1 MTNFSDNL
9 NKIISK
15 DSSGWK
21 EKAQFRKANPWL
33 KQYSSEIARRILS
46 IIENKEKLNQTKL
59 AETLNVSPQQI
70 SKIVKGKENLTLET
84 IYKLSKAL
92 NFELITFPEY
102 KYSTILNQTSAA
114 VTEITQ
120 MGINSLPFMIAVPDD
135 YNQIPNFRNSN
146 AAYNSPTVSESNSK
160 SSQIITMT
168 DSPIAATA

>member
-15 DSSGWK
+15 NPSGWK

-33 KQYSSEIARRILS
+33 KQYSSEIARRILA

-84 IYKLSKAL
+84 IYKLSQAL

-102 KYSTILNQTSAA
+102 KYSSVLNQTSAA
-114 VTEITQ
+114 VTEFTQ
-120 MGINSLPFMIAVPDD
+120 MEIISDNFSSKGSTYDLSNKARFTKNLSNTSTESKIDSKPSSLVFSMVEP
-135 YNQIPNFRNSN
+135 
-146 AAYNSPTVSESNSK
+146 AA
-160 SSQIITMT
+160 
-168 DSPIAATA
+168 